1 MRTLP
6 WFRGPQIYLALLR
19 HLGTAEFWRPS
30 SCKQDLALGPQWV
43 LFHTC
48 ERKRAASDYTEVP
61 VECVPELVQRTIA
74 STGIILQYP
83 NMVTIP
89 DTEMKQVMANATG
102 TPSVAVCI
110 EVAAAEDAIIEG
122 PLPADDTAP
131 AGANGCCI
139 KELGQRLPGCVGPL
153 EWTGQG
159 QLQVEH
165 ENTAASFRSENEV
178 TALRGRPARSI

>member
-1 MRTLP
+1 MVPRAADLS
-6 WFRGPQIYLALLR
+6 GPPPPSRNCGVLE
-19 HLGTAEFWRPS
+19 AEFLQAGPCSGSAVGSLPYLRKEAGGVRLHRGASGVRAGARPADHRVHRDHIAVP
-30 SCKQDLALGPQWV
+30 QHGDHTGHGDETGDGQRDRDALCRR
-43 LFHTC
+43 LH
-48 ERKRAASDYTEVP
+48 R
-61 VECVPELVQRTIA
+61 
-74 STGIILQYP
+74 
-83 NMVTIP
+83 
-89 DTEMKQVMANATG
+89 
-102 TPSVAVCI
+102 
-110 EVAAAEDAIIEG
+110 G